1 MPGETERSACLLG
14 LDFLKKYKAVI
25 DVEKGELTL
34 RPDGKEIKVQV
45 FERTVGMGGRSD
57 AVY

>member
-34 RPDGKEIKVQV
+34 EDE
-45 FERTVGMGGRSD
+45 EEEEEESGM
-57 AVY
+57 AEE

>member
-25 DVEKGELTL
+25 DIEKGELTL
-34 RPDGKEIKVQV
+34 RLDGKEIKTQV
-45 FERTVGMGGRSD
+45 VERTVGVGERSY
-57 AVY
+57 AVC